1 MQRLG
6 SRPSGDH
13 LVSRSLS
20 RWQAVVLGFIVV
32 GCLSAGAYGLLRV
45 GGKSGLF
52 QDTFEVVVY
61 VPDAQDVDKGTPVR
75 IRGVEAGKVV
85 AIEYPEV
92 EEEAEEGMVRL
103 RLEIDRKYQDR
114 LFADSSAGIV
124 SKGLVGS
131 SHIAIHPGKPSAG
144 PLTTKV
150 IVAKKQADL
159 AEITEKLATV
169 ASRVD
174 RVLQKIE
181 KGDGVAGK
189 LINDDSL
196 YTDLKSIAADF
207 KKLAKNSDE
216 SIDVLRGEGQTTMY
230 NAQKALDSVNATLTA
245 VQTEVAG
252 LREIVRTSKEAIS
265 AIKQDAEA
273 VKAMPIIRNYVQDDV
288 KQLVRPHCR
297 KDRVVYK
304 QDDLFEPGKAVLT
317 GDGRNRV
324 GELAA
329 WLRGRKDKGS
339 EVVVVSFHDPN
350 DKNESSASA
359 RELTRKR
366 SEIVANMLKDQGAA
380 KMGTFSSR
388 NIIPIGFGFEPT
400 PLVEHVDFPS
410 RTEIILFV
418 P

>member
-1 MQRLG
+1 M
-6 SRPSGDH
+6 SRT
-13 LVSRSLS
+13 LS
-20 RWQAVVLGFIVV
+20 RWQAIVLGFIVV
-32 GCLSAGAYGLLRV
+32 SCLSAGAYGLMRV
-45 GGKSGLF
+45 GGKTGLF

-92 EEEAEEGMVRL
+92 EEDAEEGMVRL
-103 RLEIDRKYQDR
+103 RLEINRKYQDR
-114 LFADSSAGIV
+114 LFADSTAAIV

-159 AEITEKLATV
+159 AEITEKLAAV

-181 KGDGVAGK
+181 KGEGVAGK

-216 SIDVLRGEGQTTMY
+216 SIGVLRDEAQTTMY
-230 NAQKALDSVNATLTA
+230 NAQKTLDGINVTLTA
-245 VQTEVAG
+245 VQMEVAG

-288 KQLVRPHCR
+288 KQLIRPTYR
-297 KDRVVYK
+297 KHKVVYT
-304 QDDLFEPGKAVLT
+304 QEDLFESGTAVLT
-317 GDGRNRV
+317 SDGRNRI
-324 GELAA
+324 GEVSA

-339 EVVVVSFHDPN
+339 EVVVVSFQDPN
-350 DKNESSASA
+350 DRYETSASA

-366 SEIVANMLKDQGAA
+366 SEVVVNQLKEQGAA

-388 NIIPIGFGFEPT
+388 NIVPIGFGFEPT
-400 PLVEHVDFPS
+400 PLVEHVDFLS

>member
-1 MQRLG
+1 M
-6 SRPSGDH
+6 SRT
-13 LVSRSLS
+13 LS
-20 RWQAVVLGFIVV
+20 RWQAIVLGFIVV
-32 GCLSAGAYGLLRV
+32 SCLSAGAYGLMRV
-45 GGKSGLF
+45 GGKTGLF

-75 IRGVEAGKVV
+75 IRGVEAGKLV

-92 EEEAEEGMVRL
+92 EEDAEEGMVRL
-103 RLEIDRKYQDR
+103 RLEINRKYQDR
-114 LFADSSAGIV
+114 LFADSTAAIV

-159 AEITEKLATV
+159 AEITEKLAAV

-181 KGDGVAGK
+181 KGEGVAGK

-216 SIDVLRGEGQTTMY
+216 SIGVLRDEAQTTMY
-230 NAQKALDSVNATLTA
+230 NAQKTLDGINVTLTA
-245 VQTEVAG
+245 VQMEVAG

-288 KQLVRPHCR
+288 KQLIRPTYR
-297 KDRVVYK
+297 KHKVVYT
-304 QDDLFEPGKAVLT
+304 QEDLFESGTAVLT
-317 GDGRNRV
+317 SDGRNRI
-324 GELAA
+324 GEVSA

-339 EVVVVSFHDPN
+339 EVVVVSFQDPN
-350 DKNESSASA
+350 DRYETSASA

-366 SEIVANMLKDQGAA
+366 SEVVVNQLKEQGAA

-388 NIIPIGFGFEPT
+388 NIVPIGFGFEPT
-400 PLVEHVDFPS
+400 PLVEHVDFLS